1 MPRVSF
7 CAPASPRPASGWVDR
22 REHFTER
29 GGPTAIPGARRQRAA
44 CALQRLALLT
54 DLRFGRPA
62 PLPFFAQ
69 LGARWTPAAAAL
81 PHLDL
86 YRRHDAAARRH
97 PLGDLRAHPRLDQS
111 TALSTWLWFLATLLL
126 TLPTLREVAG
136 SDRLGGHRAPGFT
149 WATRATQSEVAAGS
163 APAPGTRL
171 GLAASLPGPRLQ
183 RRGEPPAMAWAR
195 AGPCTSH
202 SPHLPSPP
210 RPMPGGRQPVCLLG
224 LRRGPSRRA

>member
-86 YRRHDAAARRH
+86 YRRHDAAAWRH
-97 PLGDLRAHPRLDQS
+97 PRGDLRAHPRARSEHGTIDL
-111 TALSTWLWFLATLLL
+111 ALV
-126 TLPTLREVAG
+126 PGDPVAHP
-136 SDRLGGHRAPGFT
+136 SD
-149 WATRATQSEVAAGS
+149 AAGS
-163 APAPGTRL
+163 RRL
-171 GLAASLPGPRLQ
+171 RLTLAAIGHPALPGPR
-183 RRGEPPAMAWAR
+183 A
-195 AGPCTSH
+195 
-202 SPHLPSPP
+202 
-210 RPMPGGRQPVCLLG
+210 
-224 LRRGPSRRA
+224 